1 MWGGISK
8 WLLWQKDSRPLQRRP
23 RCPLFA
29 ASGRCCV
36 RNLLTGTKRFGELL
50 RSVENVS
57 QKVLIAQLR
66 ETEEDGLV
74 DRQGLPGGATPCGIH
89 VYRTGVK
96 PINQKTQI
104 IIFPTPTIHNVKQWC
119 ASGLS
124 CTPYFTISRWMNK
137 VLQFR
142 QSIPAVGCS

>member
-1 MWGGISK
+1 MAIVAKGLPASPVETALPLICSK
-8 WLLWQKDSRPLQRRP
+8 WKALI
-23 RCPLFA
+23 
-29 ASGRCCV
+29 V
-36 RNLLTGTKRFGELL
+36 RNLLTGTKRFGELW
-50 RSVENVS
+50 RSVGNVS

-104 IIFPTPTIHNVKQWC
+104 IIFPTPTIHNAKQWC

-142 QSIPAVGCS
+142 QSIPAAECS